1 MPSEA
6 VYTFAKVGDSV
17 PRRGAH
23 PRGWGGGGLCQE
35 GHPALKKSAKSNRPS
50 CGSLMNKAAAERLIM
65 DVCTRIS

>member
-1 MPSEA
+1 MPSG
-6 VYTFAKVGDSV
+6 VVFRDSV
-17 PRRGAH
+17 PSRDAH
-23 PRGWGGGGLCQE
+23 PAGGGGLCQE